1 MHLYVCIYELRQI
14 TAQTHGKEQKHSLAN
29 DIAEHVKLQQQYDSL
44 YNQSMTILNS
54 LPVAVAVYNAKGKIL
69 YFNER
74 FCRIFGTDM
83 EEMAESHPNIYD
95 SPVVTDEIKN
105 AIKAGLP
112 IFTSFPYDFGK
123 VDGYIT
129 TVYTGIRYLECNGQP
144 IRNPNGELT
153 SYVIIMEDIT
163 ESLEKEEMLR
173 QSRLKTEIAIKT
185 ADIMLWEFD
194 VNSRLFFSD
203 NEPLNGY
210 DKSRPL
216 SIDLYLETI
225 HPEDRKEMVSIMQR
239 MNSGE
244 DFSFTFEGRIKL
256 FGSSEWQYCFVNGS
270 PYSYSESGQVL
281 KYVGTR
287 KNNTDI
293 HKKKQLLDKILNN
306 IPLSI
311 HIKDV
316 EDNFRY
322 IFCNE
327 ESKRMFGTSEDTT
340 TYDVMDEEQVARIQK
355 TDLEVFNTGSPY
367 LGLERVNLKDGRSY
381 DTIVRKSVIED
392 DGKRLLLNTRWDQS
406 LQNELK
412 RRAQILSITLGAM
425 NAFTWFFEPDK
436 NRISFGEGFNEVTK
450 KASEICSVEKFL
462 SCVHPDDKQKFHD
475 SLQAVVEQDNGIW
488 ELEYQLDLNGN
499 GVYQWWQTRGM
510 LETSTLN
517 DAPYKYMFG
526 MTICIDAHKQA
537 ELTLLKNKEELKKLV
552 TLNELV
558 LNNTNSG
565 LAYITRD
572 YRVQW
577 ENVSSCSKSLS
588 FEAYKQGELCYKSAH
603 NRTSPCEECILSR
616 AFQSRQTEL
625 IKFKLDNAHVVEVYG
640 TPVFLE
646 DGTADGIVIR
656 VDDVTERE
664 EMIKEL
670 QIAKMHAEQSDKLKS
685 AFLANMSHEIR
696 TPLNAI
702 VGFSGLMMYASDE
715 EKEDYMQ
722 IINNNNEM
730 LLKLI
735 SDILDLSKLEA
746 GSVELKYEEFDL
758 TDYFNSMFASMK
770 QRATNPKIQIVAVNP
785 YQHCLVTLDR
795 NRVAQIITNYV
806 TNAIKYTTEETI
818 EMGYEY
824 REEGIYFYVKDSGI
838 GIPDEKKNKVF
849 HRFEKLD
856 EFAQG
861 TGLGL
866 SICKAI
872 AEAMGGN
879 VGFESEYGKGSL
891 FWALLPCEVEIPSEI
906 TQQRTERV
914 TSSDKKDIVAGT
926 SSSNTPGRKTILVAE
941 DIQSN
946 YQLVS
951 ALLRKRFNL
960 VHAANGQEAIE
971 ILHKRHIDLL
981 LMDMKMPVM
990 DGLTATAEIRKF
1002 NAELPIIALTAHVF
1016 ENDRLTA
1023 MDAGC
1028 NEYLVKPIDRAKLMA
1043 VLKKYS

>member
-1 MHLYVCIYELRQI
+1 
-14 TAQTHGKEQKHSLAN
+14 
-29 DIAEHVKLQQQYDSL
+29 
-44 YNQSMTILNS
+44 
-54 LPVAVAVYNAKGKIL
+54 
-69 YFNER
+69 
-74 FCRIFGTDM
+74 
-83 EEMAESHPNIYD
+83 
-95 SPVVTDEIKN
+95 
-105 AIKAGLP
+105 
-112 IFTSFPYDFGK
+112 
-123 VDGYIT
+123 
-129 TVYTGIRYLECNGQP
+129 
-144 IRNPNGELT
+144 
-153 SYVIIMEDIT
+153 
-163 ESLEKEEMLR
+163 
-173 QSRLKTEIAIKT
+173 
-185 ADIMLWEFD
+185 
-194 VNSRLFFSD
+194 
-203 NEPLNGY
+203 
-210 DKSRPL
+210 
-216 SIDLYLETI
+216 
-225 HPEDRKEMVSIMQR
+225 
-239 MNSGE
+239 
-244 DFSFTFEGRIKL
+244 
-256 FGSSEWQYCFVNGS
+256 
-270 PYSYSESGQVL
+270 
-281 KYVGTR
+281 
-287 KNNTDI
+287 
-293 HKKKQLLDKILNN
+293 
-306 IPLSI
+306 
-311 HIKDV
+311 
-316 EDNFRY
+316 
-322 IFCNE
+322 
-327 ESKRMFGTSEDTT
+327 
-340 TYDVMDEEQVARIQK
+340 
-355 TDLEVFNTGSPY
+355 
-367 LGLERVNLKDGRSY
+367 
-381 DTIVRKSVIED
+381 
-392 DGKRLLLNTRWDQS
+392 
-406 LQNELK
+406 
-412 RRAQILSITLGAM
+412 
-425 NAFTWFFEPDK
+425 
-436 NRISFGEGFNEVTK
+436 
-450 KASEICSVEKFL
+450 
-462 SCVHPDDKQKFHD
+462 
-475 SLQAVVEQDNGIW
+475 
-488 ELEYQLDLNGN
+488 
-499 GVYQWWQTRGM
+499 
-510 LETSTLN
+510 
-517 DAPYKYMFG
+517 

-806 TNAIKYTTEETI
+806 TNAIKYTPEGTI

-906 TQQRTERV
+906 TQQRAERV